1 MPNFYLK
8 DDTGFKYKVGDT
20 SGGFNRLPI
29 YNTLKVFQFD
39 LMSGGSINILSHQT
53 ADIYQTAYVQYSEH
67 GDLYPVCIVGVDVS
81 MAYYCNI
88 AKFYM
93 DYNDDGTAKVYVR
106 IANTG
111 SSTYTINRLYAH
123 VLYALR
129 TNDDYMTTKFGSID
143 GGVM

>member
-39 LMSGGSINILSHQT
+39 LMGGGSVSISSHQT
-53 ADIYQTAYVQYSEH
+53 ADIYQTASVQYSDH
-67 GDLYPVCIVGVDVS
+67 GDLYPVAIIGIDVS

-93 DYNDDGTAKVYVR
+93 EYNSDGSAKVNVR
-106 IANTG
+106 IANT
-111 SSTYTINRLYAH
+111 SSSSYTLNRLYAH

-129 TNDDYMTTKFGSID
+129 TNDDYMTSKFGSID